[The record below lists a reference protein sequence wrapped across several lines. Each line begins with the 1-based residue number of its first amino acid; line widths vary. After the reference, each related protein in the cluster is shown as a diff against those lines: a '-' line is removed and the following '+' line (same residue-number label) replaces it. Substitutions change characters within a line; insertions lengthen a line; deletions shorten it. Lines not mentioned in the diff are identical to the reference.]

1 MAPQSNKFNIHTIL
15 ISIIS
20 LIIALLTAFPAST
33 EAASRRRTQFN
44 VVRFG
49 AKPDGRTDSTNAFLA
64 AWKQACG
71 SRQRVILYVPRGR
84 FLTRTMKFKGPCRNR
99 KIFFKIDGTLV
110 APSNMWTIGNNANWI
125 SFQYVN
131 GVTISGG
138 LLDGRGKALWT
149 CKKSGWHCPSGATQ
163 TLEFSNSRNVVIS
176 RLTSVNSQMFHVVVN
191 YCHNMK
197 FQGVRVYAP
206 GNSPNTDGIHV
217 QFSTAVS
224 VVNSKMA
231 TGDDCISIGPGTA
244 NLLVQNV
251 ACGPGHGI
259 SIGSL
264 AKDVREEGV
273 QNITVRSTTFTGTT
287 NGFRIKAWG
296 KPSNGF
302 ARNILFQRAIMRNV
316 QNPIIIDQRYCPA
329 KNCPESASG
338 VQVSDVTYRDI
349 QGTSATQVAVN
360 FDCSRRKPCRG
371 IRLHNVKL
379 SYRRNRAAV
388 AYCKNADGYA
398 TGFVQPRSCL

>member
-149 CKKSGWHCPSGATQ
+149 CKKSG
-163 TLEFSNSRNVVIS
+163 L
-176 RLTSVNSQMFHVVVN
+176 VN

>member
-99 KIFFKIDGTLV
+99 KIFFK
-110 APSNMWTIGNNANWI
+110 
-125 SFQYVN
+125 
-131 GVTISGG
+131 
-138 LLDGRGKALWT
+138 
-149 CKKSGWHCPSGATQ
+149 

-329 KNCPESASG
+329 KNCPESYYQASG